1 MMKICQFLGKREEKI
16 RSVHSVEKFLE
27 KAIFVYFH
35 SKNFISLLHISTVQ
49 KNAYVTMYP
58 TSVSVQSWQFRII
71 HYS

>member
-1 MMKICQFLGKREEKI
+1 
-16 RSVHSVEKFLE
+16 
-27 KAIFVYFH
+27 VYFH